1 MSHLSLAL
9 RIARRTSAR
18 SKSRSALIIAMIAL
32 PVTGMAAVALVASSM
47 TPTTAEKIS
56 TKLGETQALVQVIGQ
71 KGDGIRQVPT
81 RPSEYDIFPV
91 GEMGFGLPAGK
102 ELFDG
107 LDYRYIPVYPT
118 TIASTTETGVATF
131 DAVEGAVWDPS
142 FAGRFDVLEG
152 RGPTTD
158 NEVMVSPAAL
168 ERLGV
173 ELGGTVTLRA
183 VTTREVTIVGLIDDQ
198 SRADSAQVFFG
209 RTGAFAA
216 RSASDRAASTIYYIP
231 AETIEWNDV
240 LELNARGAVVLS
252 RDVLLDPPPPSP
264 EILTARMDDTPL
276 SIFAIAGMFGLFA
289 AFEVVLL
296 AGAAFT
302 VTARQ
307 QQRTLATIAS
317 VGATASTLRTVVT
330 ASGLVLGAIGGIV
343 GVGLGIL
350 GGAAFMALTDNGSR
364 VLYYGFHLPWLLLV
378 AVAAFAVLVGWI
390 AALAPARV
398 AARLDVVAAL
408 RGSRR
413 PPEPSARRPVVG
425 LVLLL
430 VGIGLTL
437 VGGILM
443 SVNLPAD
450 EYVFASD
457 GALKVVPGTLL
468 AIGPVL
474 ALVGLIACGP
484 LLLRVISHLLR
495 GNGLGARLASRDAAR
510 NPGRSVPAIAVTMTT
525 IFVAVVGMNLLAS
538 VEKTQAEN
546 WQYTIAEGEIFVGLD
561 NRYDYSGAEQ
571 DIVEYDADALETAV
585 RTSVDVDQ
593 LAVVSTVREPV
604 ELFRGDGPAAPP
616 VGNHAYVAIP
626 KENACVEPYDEN
638 DWRCQTWFID
648 PGSSGIR
655 DRIMVGDERGLALAL
670 GRAPSAAAL
679 DALNSGGVVSLYRQ
693 PVADNEITFNWWSGD
708 QLVAGDHYNGGTP
721 VHSVTAPAVVDEPEH
736 PYYLGV
742 FMAPAT
748 ATKLGLESHPAFILA
763 SVTTPPTDAQADAL
777 LFSAELAKP
786 GMDRNGSAAYISV
799 GPEPYA
805 ATWTWGLLG
814 LAALVALASAGVAI
828 GLARFDGRR
837 DDATLASLGS
847 SRLVRRNFAFWQAIV
862 LTGTGAL
869 LGAGLGLIPS
879 IALSQ
884 NTLTP
889 FAPPWLPIALIVIVL
904 PLLIA
909 AGGWLVAARAPW
921 VMRVAG
927 E

>member
-1 MSHLSLAL
+1 MSRLSLAL
-9 RIARRTSAR
+9 RIARRTSSR
-18 SKSRSALIIAMIAL
+18 STSRSALIIAMIAL
-32 PVTGMAAVALVASSM
+32 PVTGMAAVALVGSSL

-81 RPSEYDIFPV
+81 RPSEYDIVPRD
-91 GEMGFGLPAGK
+91 EMGVGLPSGK

-107 LDYRYIPVYPT
+107 LDYRYIPVYAT
-118 TIASTTETGVATF
+118 TIASTTETGIATF

-142 FAGRFDVLEG
+142 FAGRFDLLEG
-152 RGPTTD
+152 RGPVTD
-158 NEVMVSPAAL
+158 NEVMVSPATL
-168 ERLGV
+168 DRLGIAV
-173 ELGGTVTLRA
+173 GGTVTLRA
-183 VTTREVTIVGLIDDQ
+183 TTTRPVTVVGTIDDQ
-198 SRADSAQVFFG
+198 SRADSAQIFFG
-209 RTGAFAA
+209 RTGAFASRA
-216 RSASDRAASTIYYIP
+216 ASDRAGTTIYYIP
-231 AETIEWNDV
+231 REVIDWNDV

-252 RDVLLDPPPPSP
+252 RNVLLNPPPPSP
-264 EILTARMDDTPL
+264 EIRTAVMDDTPL
-276 SIFAIAGMFGLFA
+276 SIFAIAGMLGLFA

-317 VGATASTLRTVVT
+317 VGATTSTLRSVVT
-330 ASGLVLGAIGGIV
+330 ASGLVLGAIGGV
-343 GVGLGIL
+343 LGVGLGIL
-350 GGAAFMALTDNGSR
+350 AGAVFMALTADGSR
-364 VLYYGFHLPWLLLV
+364 VQYYGFHLPWLLLIAV
-378 AVAAFAVLVGWI
+378 AVFAVLVGWI

-425 LVLLL
+425 LVLLV

-443 SVNLPAD
+443 SVGLPAD

-457 GALKVVPGTLL
+457 GALKWVPGTLL

-484 LLLRVISHLLR
+484 LVLRVISRLLQ

-525 IFVAVVGMNLLAS
+525 IFIAVVGMNLLAS
-538 VEKTQAEN
+538 IEKTQAAN
-546 WQYTIAEGEIFVGLD
+546 WQYTIPEGEIIVGLD
-561 NRYDYSGAEQ
+561 NRYDYSGA
-571 DIVEYDADALETAV
+571 DAPLMEYDPETLEKV
-585 RTSVDVDQ
+585 IRTSVDVDE
-593 LAVVSTVREPV
+593 LAVVSTVREPLDIVGGENPVLPQGVDYPYV
-604 ELFRGDGPAAPP
+604 E
-616 VGNHAYVAIP
+616 IP
-626 KENACVEPYDEN
+626 TENACVEPYDAN

-655 DRIMVGDERGLALAL
+655 DRIMVGDAAGLALAL

-679 DALNSGGVVSLYRQ
+679 AALDTGGVVSLYRH
-693 PVADNEITFNWWSGD
+693 PVVDNTITISWWTGE
-708 QLVAGDHYNGGTP
+708 QLVAGDHYNGGAP
-721 VHSVTAPAVVDEPEH
+721 VRSVTAPAVVDEPEH
-736 PYYLGV
+736 AYYLGV
-742 FMAPAT
+742 FMSPST
-748 ATKLGLESHPAFILA
+748 AIELGLEAHPAFILA
-763 SVTTPPTDAQADAL
+763 SVTSPPTDAQADAL
-777 LFSAELAKP
+777 MFSAELAKP
-786 GMDRNGSAAYISV
+786 GMDRNGSPATISE

-805 ATWTWGLLG
+805 AAWTWGLLG
-814 LAALVALASAGVAI
+814 LAGLIALASASVAI

-869 LGAGLGLIPS
+869 LGASLGLIPS

-889 FAPPWLPIALIVIVL
+889 FAPPWLPITLIVVAL
-904 PLLIA
+904 PLVIG
-909 AGGWLVAARAPW
+909 AGSWLVAARAPW